1 MPHGGTTNHVNGGPR
16 GGNLQGSLRR
26 ASGVEGLTRNQNL
39 AEKSRWTRRGKTG
52 EGHTRCEYGLPQ
64 RVISGSVI
72 NTMRVTPREDA
83 GLRLCPWKLDRQPS
97 LFAYALLAVREAS
110 AAPLERGNKKSAV
123 SRMLTEHGP
132 TAPSGDSSQGRSQV
146 PARDTAYC
154 MSRTMISGLLAY
166 TSLRTLSRLFLTF
179 YLKPHRL
186 CGPPHYALT
195 SDSGEYVT
203 HGRLCR

>member
-39 AEKSRWTRRGKTG
+39 AEKSRWTRRRKTG

-83 GLRLCPWKLDRQPS
+83 GWRLCPRKLDRQPS
-97 LFAYALLAVREAS
+97 LFCLCS
-110 AAPLERGNKKSAV
+110 SGSTRGLCRSSRKRQQKKRS
-123 SRMLTEHGP
+123 LTH
-132 TAPSGDSSQGRSQV
+132 ADRAWSDRAFRRQ
-146 PARDTAYC
+146 
-154 MSRTMISGLLAY
+154 
-166 TSLRTLSRLFLTF
+166 LSRSFTGPSKRYSLLYEPDHYIWFISVYFPTGFVKTFFNILFETSSPLWTS
-179 YLKPHRL
+179 PL
-186 CGPPHYALT
+186 CF
-195 SDSGEYVT
+195 DF
-203 HGRLCR
+203 